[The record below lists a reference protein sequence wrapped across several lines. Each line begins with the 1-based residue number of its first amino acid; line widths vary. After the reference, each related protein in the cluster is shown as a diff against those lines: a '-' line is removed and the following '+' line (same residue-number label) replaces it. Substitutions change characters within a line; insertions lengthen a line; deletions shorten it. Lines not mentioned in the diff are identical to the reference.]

1 MGYSR
6 RDAANLLAWRQGV
19 PTTQAGV
26 GNFWASIA
34 ARLNTALPASGTPAA
49 AQRASPSAR
58 SGKPAGA
65 TVDWTAIA
73 AGLNAE
79 AGLRAAART
88 GAT

>member
-6 RDAANLLAWRQGV
+6 RDAANLLAWRQSV
-19 PTTQAGV
+19 PTTQAGLD
-26 GNFWASIA
+26 NFWASITA
-34 ARLNTALPASGTPAA
+34 GLNASLPASGTPAA
-49 AQRASPSAR
+49 RHASPSAR

-79 AGLRAAART
+79 AGLRAPARN
-88 GAT
+88 GAP